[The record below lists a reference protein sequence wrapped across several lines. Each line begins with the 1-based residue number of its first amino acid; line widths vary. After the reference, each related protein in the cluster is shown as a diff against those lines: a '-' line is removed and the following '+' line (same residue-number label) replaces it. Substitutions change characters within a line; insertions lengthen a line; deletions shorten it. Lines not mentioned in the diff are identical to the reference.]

1 MCFDIVDC
9 LVVLIYSGGM
19 ITDADIK
26 KMAKVFATKDDLKQ
40 LRKGI
45 VSDVAEYI
53 ADTIVPLF
61 DKHDRRITSVE
72 SRLGIRAA
80 D

>member
-1 MCFDIVDC
+1 
-9 LVVLIYSGGM
+9 
-19 ITDADIK
+19 
-26 KMAKVFATKDDLKQ
+26 MAKVFATKDDLKSMETR
-40 LRKGI
+40 LRKDI

-61 DKHDRRITSVE
+61 DKHDRRITSIE
-72 SRLGIRAA
+72 SRLGIRAV